1 MHPAFSVIFFTTL
14 AGAGQ
19 GLFAALLVGQI
30 YELSEP
36 SVSYGNEFYFQGGVI
51 ALVLLVAGL
60 ISSIFHLGHPERGWR
75 AFSQWRTSWLS
86 REIIALPTFIIMVFL
101 YTAAHYMGMSFTDT
115 LAIGLVGMIANIALF
130 VCTGMIYACLKFLR
144 EWATPLT
151 LLNFIVFGFA
161 SGFSVAA
168 VYAGLMA
175 PELVEPFAIIALVNT
190 VLGLIFRAM
199 VLSRNAELKA
209 NPTTTVQSAIGIRNP
224 VIQQRSM
231 GMMGGSYNTREFV
244 HGAKESFV
252 QNIKTIFMLTA
263 FIIPAGLHIGGL
275 MTDMVTLYAAALAI
289 HMFGLI
295 AERWHFFAQV
305 NHPQNIYYQTVG

>member
-19 GLFAALLVGQI
+19 GLFFALLIGQV
-30 YELSEP
+30 YELTDP
-36 SVSYGNEFYFQGGVI
+36 LTKYGNNFYFVGGVI
-51 ALVLLVAGL
+51 ALILLTLGL
-60 ISSIFHLGHPERGWR
+60 ISSTFHLGHPTRGWR

-86 REIIALPTFIIMVFL
+86 REVIALPLFMLAVFV
-101 YTAAHYMGMSFTDT
+101 YTAAHYLRMDYATT
-115 LAIGLVGMIANIALF
+115 LAIGLVGMVFNIGLF

-151 LLNFIVFGFA
+151 VINFVVFGIA
-161 SGFSVAA
+161 TGFSIAT
-168 VYAGLMA
+168 VYAGLMG
-175 PELVEPFAIIALVNT
+175 PELVKPFAVIALVAT
-190 VLGLIFRAM
+190 VTGLITRGM
-199 VLSRNAELKA
+199 VLSRNKELRA
-209 NPTTTVQSAIGIRNP
+209 QQSTSVQTAIGIRDPN
-224 VIQQRSM
+224 IKQRSM
-231 GMMGGSYNTREFV
+231 GMMGGSYNTREFT

-263 FIIPAGLHIGGL
+263 FVIPALLHLGGL
-275 MTDMVTLYAAALAI
+275 MADIYTLYGLALLI
-289 HMFGLI
+289 HFTGLL

>member
-19 GLFAALLVGQI
+19 GLFTALLVGQI

-36 SVSYGNEFYFQGGVI
+36 MVQYGNNFYFIGGVI
-51 ALVLLVAGL
+51 ALVLLTAGL
-60 ISSIFHLGHPERGWR
+60 ISSTFHLGHPLRGWR

-86 REIIALPTFIIMVFL
+86 REIIALPSFMLMVFI
-101 YTAAHYMGMSFTDT
+101 YTVAHFLRMDYTTT
-115 LAIGLVGMIANIALF
+115 LAIGLVGMIFNIGLYI
-130 VCTGMIYACLKFLR
+130 CTGMIYACLKFLR

-151 LLNFIVFGFA
+151 VINFVVFGTA

-168 VYAGLMA
+168 VYASLEA
-175 PELVEPFAIIALVNT
+175 PALIQPFAYIALIAT
-190 VLGLIFRAM
+190 VFGLITRGM
-199 VLSRNAELKA
+199 VLSRNKELREK
-209 NPTTTVQSAIGIRNP
+209 PTTTVQTAIGVRHPNIK
-224 VIQQRSM
+224 QRSM

-252 QNIKTIFMLTA
+252 QNIKVVFMLTA
-263 FIIPAGLHIGGL
+263 FVIPAGLHLGGII
-275 MTDMVTLYAAALAI
+275 TDITHLYAAALAI
-289 HMFGLI
+289 HMFGLV